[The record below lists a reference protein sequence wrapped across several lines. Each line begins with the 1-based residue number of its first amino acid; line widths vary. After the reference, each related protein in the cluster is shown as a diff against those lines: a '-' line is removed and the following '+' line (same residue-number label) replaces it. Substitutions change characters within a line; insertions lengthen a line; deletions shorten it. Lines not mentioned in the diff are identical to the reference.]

1 MIRSLGRRLEVV
13 FSRPDP
19 SEPATALDVPPA
31 AVSRPEVEFV
41 AYGEDYLLSGR
52 THLAEERLTDM
63 LNEHDEY
70 LLVDVIV
77 ERLAEGTAI
86 EVAEVLLQRDELLF
100 VHATGPRGPQARRTR
115 MRLHPLALQMGPY
128 HLRGYLHALPGT
140 DPLLAIRRRK
150 TMVPL
155 TDVWIEFTTQGVPQ
169 RRNVGAVVINR
180 EQIDWVV
187 SSTGD
192 RVKMPKLPV
201 ATFDGPMVKDFTGAI
216 RFERALD

>member
-1 MIRSLGRRLEVV
+1 M
-13 FSRPDP
+13 
-19 SEPATALDVPPA
+19 
-31 AVSRPEVEFV
+31 
-41 AYGEDYLLSGR
+41 LSGR
-52 THLAEERLTDM
+52 TRLAQERLTDM

-70 LLVDVIV
+70 LLMDVMV
-77 ERLAEGTAI
+77 ERLAEGTAT

-100 VHATGPRGPQARRTR
+100 VHATGPRGGKARRTR

-150 TMVPL
+150 TTVPL

-180 EQIDWVV
+180 EQVDWVA
-187 SSTGD
+187 SSTD
-192 RVKMPKLPV
+192 EELKMPELPV

-216 RFERALD
+216 RHERASD